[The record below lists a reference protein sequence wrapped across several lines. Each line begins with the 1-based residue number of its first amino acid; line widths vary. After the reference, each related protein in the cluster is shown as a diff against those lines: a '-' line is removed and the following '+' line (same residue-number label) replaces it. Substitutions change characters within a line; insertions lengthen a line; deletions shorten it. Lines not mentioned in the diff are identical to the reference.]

1 VATKDEIAGSFDRIA
16 RLPRQ
21 GRWDH
26 NNHYHPYLLRHLPAA
41 VRMAL
46 DVGCGTGELT
56 GLLAKR
62 VGYVIGLDLSP
73 AMIEEAAKRNP
84 ASNITYMRADFDEFT
99 SRDLGAVCSVAA
111 FHHLDLE
118 KALPRIARLLAPGG
132 VLLLLDLYK
141 RKGLADRLLD
151 LLAVPANLVLSL
163 VRNGRLSQSA
173 AEREVWRDHG
183 RLDKLMTFSE
193 LRSLYERHLPGTTL
207 RRHLFWRYSAVYRK
221 PAAT

>member
-16 RLPRQ
+16 RLPSQ
-21 GRWDH
+21 GRWNH
-26 NNHYHPYLLRHLPAA
+26 NNNYHAYLLRQLPAA

-46 DVGCGTGELT
+46 DVGCGAGELT

-73 AMIEEAAKRNP
+73 AMIAEAAKQNP

-99 SRDLGAVCSVAA
+99 SRDLGAVCSIAA

-118 KALPRIARLLAPGG
+118 KTLPRVARLLAPGG

-141 RKGLADRLLD
+141 RKGIADRLLD
-151 LLAVPANLVLSL
+151 VLAVPANLVLML
-163 VRNGRLSQSA
+163 VRNGRLGQTA

-183 RLDKLMTFSE
+183 RLDQLMTFSE
-193 LRSLYERHLPGTTL
+193 LRSLYERHLPGATL

-221 PAAT
+221 PSAP